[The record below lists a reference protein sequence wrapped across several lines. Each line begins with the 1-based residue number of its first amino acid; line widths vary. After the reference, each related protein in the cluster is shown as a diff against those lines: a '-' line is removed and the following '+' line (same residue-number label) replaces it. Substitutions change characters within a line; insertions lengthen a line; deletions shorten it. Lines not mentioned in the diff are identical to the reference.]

1 MLNKFPPW
9 KNLMVVGILVLAF
22 IYAIPNLYPD
32 DPALQISHE
41 NDPITDVDIG
51 MVTDALRAADM
62 PWFGEEI
69 NSNGGL
75 VRFDSLEDQ
84 LRAKA
89 LIEQTLGSGYIIA
102 LNLAPTIPGWLRA
115 MGASKMNLGLDLQ
128 GGVHFL
134 MEIDME
140 EALTRRMENTLSTIR
155 QELRAERIRTRQMSV
170 SGTDSIELRFDDD
183 ESRTQARALIREGYI
198 DLLIQERERDDQ
210 YILLLTMTPES
221 ITQMQEDTIAAN
233 QTTILSRVDSLGVS
247 EPVVQRQG
255 VNRLVVQLPGVQDTA
270 QAKRILQRIA
280 TLQFH
285 LEADVGAAANSYT
298 LYDYQGQSIRVDND
312 VILQGD
318 RISNVR
324 SALDQYGQPQVVI
337 NLDAQGGEQFNRVTR
352 ENIGRPMDILLNETR
367 TRSVFVADENGVMVE
382 QQESYEDSR
391 LISHAVIR
399 AALGR
404 EFVITGL
411 SQREANDLSL
421 LIRSGALAAP
431 MYFVEERTVG
441 PSLGQEN
448 INQGARAVAIGYLL
462 VTLFMLY
469 YYRWFGVAAVVA
481 LATNVVLL
489 SAVMSIISATLTLPG
504 IFGIVLTI
512 GMAVDANVLIFSRI
526 REEIAAGLS
535 PQSAIDSGFSRAFGT
550 IFDANITTFLV
561 AMVLFTVGSGPVKGF
576 AITLMVGLM
585 TSQFS
590 AIMVTR
596 LMINTFYGGRQ
607 IKNLSIGPS
616 IKALPTNGTN
626 SI

>member
-1 MLNKFPPW
+1 MLNKFPLW
-9 KNLMVVGILVLAF
+9 KNLMVVGLVVLAF
-22 IYAIPNLYPD
+22 IYAAPNLFPD

-41 NDPITDVDIG
+41 NDTITEMQIG
-51 MVTDALRAADM
+51 MVTDSLRAAGIEY
-62 PWFGEEI
+62 FGEEI
-69 NSNGGL
+69 NNLGGL
-75 VRFDSLEDQ
+75 VRFNSLEDQ
-84 LRAKA
+84 LRAKS

-102 LNLAPTIPGWLRA
+102 LNLAPTTPGWMRA
-115 MGASKMNLGLDLQ
+115 IGASKMNLGLDLQ

-134 MEIDME
+134 MEIDMDA
-140 EALTRRMENTLSTIR
+140 ALSRRMENTLSTIR
-155 QELRAERIRTRQMSV
+155 QELRAERIRTRQMSIV
-170 SGTDSIELRFDDD
+170 GTSGIELRFDDE
-183 ESRTQARALIREGYI
+183 ESRTQARSLLRTGYT
-198 DLLIQERERDDQ
+198 DLLVQARERDGQ
-210 YILLLTMTPES
+210 FILDLSMTPES
-221 ITQMQEDTIAAN
+221 IQQMQEDTIRAN
-233 QTTILSRVDSLGVS
+233 QTTILNRVDSLGVS

-255 VNRLVVQLPGVQDTA
+255 INRLVVQLPGVQDTA

-285 LEADVGAAANSYT
+285 LEAEAGAPASSYT
-298 LYDYQGQSIRVDND
+298 VYDYQGQPIRVDNT

-337 NLDAQGGEQFNRVTR
+337 NLDAQGGEQFNRITR

-367 TRSVFVADENGVMVE
+367 TRTVFETDEDGNVVE
-382 QQESYEDSR
+382 VQESYEESR

-441 PSLGQEN
+441 PSLGAEN
-448 INQGARAVAIGYLL
+448 IMQGAQAVAIGYLL
-462 VTLFMLY
+462 VTAFMLY
-469 YYRWFGVAAVVA
+469 YYRLFGLAAVTA
-481 LATNVVLL
+481 LAINVVLL
-489 SAVMSIISATLTLPG
+489 SSIMSIINATLTLPG

-526 REEIAAGLS
+526 REEVAAGMS
-535 PQSAIDSGFSRAFGT
+535 PQNAIASGFSRAFST
-550 IFDANITTFLV
+550 ILDANITTFLV
-561 AMVLFTVGSGPVKGF
+561 AMVLFGVGSGPVKGF
-576 AITLMVGLM
+576 AVTLMVGIV

-596 LMINTFYGGRQ
+596 FMINLFYGGRPV
-607 IKNLSIGPS
+607 KSLSIGPS
-616 IKALPTNGTN
+616 IKALPTDGPNT
-626 SI
+626 I

>member
-1 MLNKFPPW
+1 MLNKFPLW
-9 KNLMVVGILVLAF
+9 KNLMVVSILVLAF
-22 IYAIPNLYPD
+22 IYALPNLYPD
-32 DPALQISHE
+32 DPALRISHE

-51 MVTDALRAADM
+51 MVTDALRAADLA
-62 PWFGEEI
+62 WFGDEI
-69 NSNGGL
+69 NANGGL
-75 VRFDSLEDQ
+75 VRFASLEDQ
-84 LRAKA
+84 LRGKA

-102 LNLAPTIPGWLRA
+102 LNLAPTTPGWLRA

-134 MEIDME
+134 MEIDMQA
-140 EALTRRMENTLSTIR
+140 ALTRRMENTLSTIR

-170 SGTDSIELRFDDD
+170 TGTDSIELRFDD
-183 ESRTQARALIREGYI
+183 EASRTQARSLIRDGYV
-198 DLLIQERERDDQ
+198 DLLVLARERDSQ
-210 YILLLTMTPES
+210 FILDLTMTPES
-221 ITQMQEDTIAAN
+221 IQQMQEDTIAAN

-298 LYDYQGQSIRVDND
+298 VYDYQGQSIRVDND

-318 RISNVR
+318 RVSNVR

-367 TRSVFVADENGVMVE
+367 TRSVFNPDDNGVLVE
-382 QQESYEDSR
+382 VQESYEESR

-441 PSLGQEN
+441 PSLGAEN
-448 INQGARAVAIGYLL
+448 IAQGAMAVAIGYLL

-469 YYRWFGVAAVVA
+469 HYRLFGVAAVTA
-481 LATNVVLL
+481 LAINVVLL
-489 SAVMSIISATLTLPG
+489 AAIMSIISATLTLPG

-550 IFDANITTFLV
+550 IIDANITTFLV

-576 AITLMVGLM
+576 AITLMVGII

-607 IKNLSIGPS
+607 IKSLSIGSS
-616 IKALPTNGTN
+616 IKALPTGGSN

>member
-1 MLNKFPPW
+1 MLNKFPLW
-9 KNLMVVGILVLAF
+9 KNLMVAGLVVLAF
-22 IYAIPNLYPD
+22 LYALPNLYPD

-41 NDPITDVDIG
+41 NDPITEIDLG
-51 MVTDALRAADM
+51 MAADALRAADIAY
-62 PWFGEEI
+62 FGDEI

-75 VRFDSLEDQ
+75 LRFETLEDQ

-89 LIEQTLGSGYIIA
+89 LIEQTMGSGYIIA
-102 LNLAPTIPGWLRA
+102 LNLAPTTPGWLRA

-140 EALTRRMENTLSTIR
+140 AALSRRMENTLSTIR
-155 QELRAERIRTRQMSV
+155 QELRADRIRTRQMAV
-170 SGTDSIELRFDDD
+170 TGTDSIELRFDDE
-183 ESRTQARALIREGYI
+183 ESRTQARAILREGYS
-198 DLLIQERERDDQ
+198 DLLVQAREREGQ
-210 YILLLTMTPES
+210 FILDLTMTPES
-221 ITQMQEDTIAAN
+221 IQQMQEDTIAAN
-233 QTTILSRVDSLGVS
+233 QTTILNRVDSLGVS

-285 LEADVGAAANSYT
+285 LEAEAGATANSYT
-298 LYDYQGQSIRVDND
+298 VYDYQGQAIRVDND

-367 TRSVFVADENGVMVE
+367 TRSVFVPDENGVLVE
-382 QQESYEDSR
+382 EQESYEESR

-441 PSLGQEN
+441 PSLGAEN
-448 INQGARAVAIGYLL
+448 IAQGARAVAIGYLL

-469 YYRWFGVAAVVA
+469 YYRMFGVAAVTA
-481 LATNVVLL
+481 LAINVVLL
-489 SAVMSIISATLTLPG
+489 SAIMSIINATLTLPG

-526 REEIAAGLS
+526 REEVAAGMS
-535 PQSAIDSGFSRAFGT
+535 PQNAIASGFSRAFST
-550 IFDANITTFLV
+550 ILDANITTFLV
-561 AMVLFTVGSGPVKGF
+561 AMVLFSVGSGPVKGF
-576 AITLMVGLM
+576 AITLMVGII

-596 LMINTFYGGRQ
+596 FMINLFYGGRQ
-607 IKNLSIGPS
+607 VKSLSIGPS
-616 IKALPTNGTN
+616 IKAMPADGSNT
-626 SI
+626 I

>member
-1 MLNKFPPW
+1 MLNKFPLW

-22 IYAIPNLYPD
+22 LYALPNLYPD

-41 NDPITDVDIG
+41 NDLITEIDVG
-51 MVTDALRAADM
+51 MATDALRAADIA
-62 PWFGEEI
+62 WFGEEV
-69 NSNGGL
+69 NANGGL
-75 VRFDSLEDQ
+75 IRFESLEEQ

-102 LNLAPTIPGWLRA
+102 LNLAPTTPGWLRA

-140 EALTRRMENTLSTIR
+140 AALSRRMENTLSTIR
-155 QELRAERIRTRQMSV
+155 QELRADRIRTRQMAV
-170 SGTDSIELRFDDD
+170 TGTDTIELRFDDE
-183 ESRTQARALIREGYI
+183 ESRTQARAILREGYV
-198 DLLIQERERDDQ
+198 DFLVQARERDDQ
-210 YILLLTMTPES
+210 FVLELTMTPES
-221 ITQMQEDTIAAN
+221 IQQMQEDTIAAN
-233 QTTILSRVDSLGVS
+233 QTTILNRVDSLGVS

-285 LEADVGAAANSYT
+285 LEADAGATSNSYT
-298 LYDYQGQSIRVDND
+298 VYDYQGQSIRVDND

-367 TRSVFVADENGVMVE
+367 TRSVFIPDENGVLVE
-382 QQESYEDSR
+382 EQESYEESR

-441 PSLGQEN
+441 PSLGAEN
-448 INQGARAVAIGYLL
+448 IIQGATAVGLGYLL

-469 YYRWFGVAAVVA
+469 YYRLFGVAAVTA
-481 LATNVVLL
+481 LAINVVLL
-489 SAVMSIISATLTLPG
+489 SAIMSIINATLTLPG

-526 REEIAAGLS
+526 REEVAAGMS
-535 PQSAIDSGFSRAFGT
+535 PQNAIASGFSRAFST
-550 IFDANITTFLV
+550 ILDANITTFLV
-561 AMVLFTVGSGPVKGF
+561 AMVLFSVGSGPVKGF
-576 AITLMVGLM
+576 AVTLMVGII

-596 LMINTFYGGRQ
+596 FMINLIYGGRQ
-607 IKNLSIGPS
+607 VKSLSIGPS
-616 IKALPTNGTN
+616 IKALPTDGPNT
-626 SI
+626 I